1 MAPLF
6 QTPSEVAKQA
16 IENDVH
22 IIGVSSQAA
31 GHKTLIPEL
40 YEILKKE
47 KAEDIMIIA
56 GGVIPQ
62 QDYEFLYKH
71 GVAAI
76 FGPGTVIPIA
86 ADKILDILAKKVG

>member
-1 MAPLF
+1 MYVVSF
-6 QTPSEVAKQA
+6 KSCFN
-16 IENDVH
+16 ENAT
-22 IIGVSSQAA
+22 ILASRLKIPFVSDLS
-31 GHKTLIPEL
+31 P
-40 YEILKKE
+40 

-62 QDYEFLYKH
+62 QDYEFLYNH

-76 FGPGTVIPIA
+76 FGPGTVIPVA

>member
-1 MAPLF
+1 MIQQCQQQNHNSCQGLH
-6 QTPSEVAKQA
+6 T
-16 IENDVH
+16 
-22 IIGVSSQAA
+22 
-31 GHKTLIPEL
+31 
-40 YEILKKE
+40 EILKKE